1 MEIKFEFHY
10 MISLFL
16 LILYT
21 SSHHVELA
29 THILILRRYELQVLA
44 SLTRNSYQSFKYD
57 VESFARIMVRA
68 LHADQ
73 TFGSIDDKFGKFK
86 TSMLLLLA
94 ERANSP
100 AREKGCAV
108 ANCALAH
115 LMKPGVDTPL
125 YNLIDSFNIEIIM
138 HECLAANTLNM
149 TIDEVKKLPK
159 FQLPNA
165 VTVMHANPALPT
177 KQK

>member
-1 MEIKFEFHY
+1 M
-10 MISLFL
+10 
-16 LILYT
+16 YT

-29 THILILRRYELQVLA
+29 THILILRRFELQVLA

-57 VESFARIMVRA
+57 VECFARIMVWA

-177 KQK
+177 KRKWSVIKMP